1 MRFLKASFVFLL
13 SVISFLPEVFSQ
25 SVEILNINA
34 ATDPVVIRVAGVA
47 EWGYIDRITEI
58 EASAY
63 NDTARIEIFLDWC
76 SLPGGG
82 MTYDTTFAIQSTF
95 PFNLCVTAYT
105 DTLDISSPCESWN
118 ATIDTGETVCLS
130 ADQILSAE
138 SFAENQEVFVYPNP
152 TTERLNIDLSALKK
166 IPSSYIIRDLS
177 GRLLKEGVLNE
188 IVETVD
194 VSALPSGILILEM
207 QFESGVLRQRFVKI
221 R

>member
-25 SVEILNINA
+25 SVEILDINA

-47 EWGYIDRITEI
+47 EGGYIDRITEI
-58 EASAY
+58 EASTN

-130 ADQILSAE
+130 ADQILSSE
-138 SFAENQEVFVYPNP
+138 TLLNRSQVKLFPNP
-152 TTERLNIDLSALKK
+152 ASGNLNIDLTAFQK

-194 VSALPSGILILEM
+194 VSALPSGVLILEVR
-207 QFESGVLRQRFVKI
+207 FDSVVLRQRFVKI